1 MDGVMFAAAI
11 FLWGLAPG
19 LLLLWAAGTGWS
31 RVERAAAAGGLS
43 LALAACAAYA
53 AEAAGLP
60 VRPLPV
66 GAVIL
71 VFCGGVFMVRRR
83 WASGVAAEDR
93 AWPADLPRG
102 FRWAAWLVWLAPLA
116 VVSQLGT
123 VTAEA
128 LLPPSLHDGLD
139 HANWFR
145 LIYEIGSLDPHV
157 VLAPPLTPAGE
168 PTYYPWGMHAW
179 AALLAQTTTLDPVVV
194 LMRAMTAVSAAL
206 PLSVY
211 VFTAHFTGR
220 GWVAMGAALM
230 SLVFWWLPYQVWGWG
245 GYPLLAGAIAALP
258 AARLALSAVDRRA
271 PAAIAAAGLC
281 LAGLLVIHP
290 SQLFAA
296 LLIAAVVSGTL
307 AAGGVVPWRAAAPFA
322 ALFLAAGAALVAG
335 AGVWQPLAEFLQ
347 RARDVSVVSA
357 VDPRYRWPIATFFD
371 TAFPLPQSA
380 RVWLAALAAAGA
392 VAAVVN
398 ARLRALLALHLVFG
412 ALVLLAQYQTWV
424 TSLWYHLPERIW
436 YAQAASLPALAAVGV
451 GAGLQLIARAARRW
465 IDLPRW
471 ALAVWPAA
479 LFAVFSPMHETF
491 VPWAKWRLYQAVHRN
506 PQLAIADRR
515 ILPDFAWMRANIP
528 AGEVIFNAPADWG
541 LSLPFTG
548 HRTVYW
554 SGGFAVDP
562 STPWNELL
570 ALLRRGDPYTSHA
583 GAELSALGIHYVYVA
598 RLSPALERRGR
609 DPLEGDRLR
618 EAAGFERLYE
628 SPTALI
634 IRIDDVRPAL
644 LGLQDSARVRF
655 EGFYR
660 LEQEGTRR
668 WRWTAGHGR
677 VFLAPPAGGEDEC
690 FARVLGP
697 APGTFEV
704 RQNGA
709 PLELTGAGYRI
720 APDARAGGEI
730 ELEIVSPVSP
740 PGDPAADDRVL
751 GVSVSNIAFSCV
763 P

>member
-1 MDGVMFAAAI
+1 MDGVTLAVAM

-19 LLLLWAAGTGWS
+19 LLLLWAAGAGWS

-43 LALAACAAYA
+43 LALVACAAYA
-53 AEAAGLP
+53 AEVIGLP

-66 GAVIL
+66 AAVTL
-71 VFCGGVFMVRRR
+71 VFCGGVFLARGR
-83 WASGVAAEDR
+83 WTSGVTAADR

-102 FRWAAWLVWLAPLA
+102 FRWVAWLVWLAP
-116 VVSQLGT
+116 VVVVAQLDT

-145 LIYEIGSLDPHV
+145 LIYELGSLDPHV
-157 VLAPPLTPAGE
+157 VRAPPLTASGE

-179 AALLAQTTTLDPVVV
+179 TALVAQTTTVDPVAV

-245 GYPLLAGAIAALP
+245 GYPLLAGAVAALP
-258 AARLALSAVDRRA
+258 AARLALSSIDRRA
-271 PAAIAAAGLC
+271 PAAMAAAGLC
-281 LAGLLVIHP
+281 LAGVLVIHP

-307 AAGGVVPWRAAAPFA
+307 AAGGVVPWRAAAVFA
-322 ALFLAAGAALVAG
+322 ALFMIAGIALVAG
-335 AGVWQPLAEFLQ
+335 AAVWQPLADFHQ
-347 RARDVSVVSA
+347 KARDVSVVSA

-371 TAFPLPQSA
+371 TQFPLPRAA

-392 VAAVVN
+392 AVAVVH
-398 ARLRALLALHLVFG
+398 ARLRPLLALHLVFG
-412 ALVLLAQYQTWV
+412 ALVLLARHQTWA

-451 GAGLQLIARAARRW
+451 GGILQLLARAVRRW

-471 ALAVWPAA
+471 ALIVWPVA
-479 LFAVFSPMHETF
+479 LFAVFSPIHETF

-506 PQLAIADRR
+506 PQFAIADPR
-515 ILPDFAWMRANIP
+515 ILPDFEWMRANIP
-528 AGEVIFNAPADWG
+528 RGEVIFNAPADWG

-554 SGGFAVDP
+554 SGGFALDP
-562 STPWNELL
+562 ATPWNELL
-570 ALLRRGDPYTSHA
+570 ALLRRGDPWTSHA
-583 GAELSALGIHYVYVA
+583 GAELSARGIHYVYAA

-618 EAAGFERLYE
+618 EAAGFSRLYE

-634 IRIDDVRPAL
+634 MRVDDVRPAL
-644 LGLQDSARVRF
+644 LGLQDSARVRY

-660 LEQEGTRR
+660 VEQDGKRR
-668 WRWTAGHGR
+668 WRWTAGRGR
-677 VFLAPPAGGEDEC
+677 VFIAPPADGGAAC

-709 PLELTGAGYRI
+709 ALEFTGAGYRVD
-720 APDARAGGEI
+720 PGVSPGGMI
-730 ELEIVSPVSP
+730 ELEIVSPLFSP
-740 PGDPAADDRVL
+740 PDPAVDDRVL
-751 GVSVSNIAFSCV
+751 GVSVTDVALSCGL
-763 P
+763 

>member
-1 MDGVMFAAAI
+1 MSGVTFAAAI
-11 FLWGLAPG
+11 LLWGLAPG
-19 LLLLWAAGTGWS
+19 LLLLWAAGAGWS

-43 LALAACAAYA
+43 LALVACAAYA
-53 AEAAGLP
+53 AEVIGLP

-66 GAVIL
+66 AAVTL
-71 VFCGGVFMVRRR
+71 VFCGGVFMARR
-83 WASGVAAEDR
+83 WRTSGPATEER

-102 FRWAAWLVWLAPLA
+102 FRWVAWLVWLAPLA
-116 VVSQLGT
+116 VIAQLGT

-145 LIYEIGSLDPHV
+145 LIYELGSLDPHV

-179 AALLAQTTTLDPVVV
+179 TALLAQTTTVDPAVV
-194 LMRAMTAVSAAL
+194 LMRAMAAISAAL

-211 VFTAHFTGR
+211 VFTAYFTGR
-220 GWVAMGAALM
+220 GWVAMAAALL

-258 AARLALSAVDRRA
+258 AARLALSAVERRA
-271 PAAIAAAGLC
+271 PAAIAAAALC

-307 AAGGVVPWRAAAPFA
+307 AAGGVVPWRAAASFA
-322 ALFLAAGAALVAG
+322 ALFMAAGAALMAG
-335 AGVWQPLAEFLQ
+335 AAVWQPLADFLQ
-347 RARDVSVVSA
+347 KARDVSVVSA

-371 TAFPLPQSA
+371 TQFPLPPAA
-380 RVWLAALAAAGA
+380 RTWLAALAAAGA
-392 VAAVVN
+392 AVAVVN
-398 ARLRALLALHLVFG
+398 ARIRPLLALHLVFG
-412 ALVLLAQYQTWV
+412 ALVLLARHQTWA

-451 GAGLQLIARAARRW
+451 GGGLQLLARAARRW
-465 IDLPRW
+465 IDLRRW
-471 ALAVWPAA
+471 ALVVWPVA
-479 LFAVFSPMHETF
+479 LFAVFSPVHETF

-506 PQLAIADRR
+506 PQLAITDRR
-515 ILPDFAWMRANIP
+515 VLPDFAWMRANIP
-528 AGEVIFNAPADWG
+528 GGEVIFNAPADWG
-541 LSLPFTG
+541 VSLPFTG

-554 SGGFAVDP
+554 SGGFAIDP

-583 GAELSALGIHYVYVA
+583 GAELSARGIHYVYAA

-609 DPLEGDRLR
+609 DPLEGDKLR
-618 EAAGFERLYE
+618 EAARLETLYE

-634 IRIDDVRPAL
+634 LRIDDVRPAL
-644 LGLQDSARVRF
+644 VGLQDSPRVRF
-655 EGFYR
+655 EGFYG
-660 LEQEGTRR
+660 LEQQGKRR

-677 VFLAPPAGGEDEC
+677 VFLAVPAEGAREC
-690 FARVLGP
+690 FVRVLGP

-709 PLELTGAGYRI
+709 PLELTGPGY
-720 APDARAGGEI
+720 AVHHGARTGETI
-730 ELEIVSPVSP
+730 EVEIVSTASSP
-740 PGDPAADDRVL
+740 RDPAVDDRVL
-751 GVSVSNIAFSCV
+751 GVSVTDIAFRCV

>member
-1 MDGVMFAAAI
+1 MDGVTFAAAI
-11 FLWGLAPG
+11 VLWGLAPG
-19 LLLLWAAGTGWS
+19 LLLLWAAGSGWS
-31 RVERAAAAGGLS
+31 RVERSAAAGGLS
-43 LALAACAAYA
+43 IAVAACAAYA
-53 AEAAGLP
+53 AEVIGLP

-83 WASGVAAEDR
+83 WTAGTAAHP

-179 AALLAQTTTLDPVVV
+179 AALVAQTTTLDPVVV

-271 PAAIAAAGLC
+271 PAAVAAAGLC

-296 LLIAAVVSGTL
+296 LLIAAVVSATL
-307 AAGGVVPWRAAAPFA
+307 AAGGLMRWRAAAPFA
-322 ALFLAAGAALVAG
+322 ALFLAAGAAIVAG
-335 AGVWQPLAEFLQ
+335 AAVWQPLADFLQ

-371 TAFPLPQSA
+371 TQFPLPQSA

-392 VAAVVN
+392 MAAVVN
-398 ARLRALLALHLVFG
+398 ARLRPLLALHLVFG

-451 GAGLQLIARAARRW
+451 GAGLQLIARAAGRW
-465 IDLPRW
+465 FDLWRW
-471 ALAVWPAA
+471 ALLAWPVA

-506 PQLAIADRR
+506 PHLAIADPR

-583 GAELSALGIHYVYVA
+583 GAELSALGIHYVYAA
-598 RLSPALERRGR
+598 RLSPVLERRGR
-609 DPLEGDRLR
+609 DPLEGDKLR
-618 EAAGFERLYE
+618 GAAAFERLYE

-634 IRIDDVRPAL
+634 MRIDDVRPAL

-660 LEQEGTRR
+660 LEQQGTRR
-668 WRWTAGHGR
+668 WRWTDGRGR
-677 VFLAPPAGGEDEC
+677 VYIAAPAGQGEC

-697 APGTFEV
+697 VPATFEV
-704 RQNGA
+704 RHNGA

-720 APDARAGGEI
+720 PPDARAGGTI

-740 PGDPAADDRVL
+740 PRDPAADDRVL
-751 GVSVSNIAFSCV
+751 GVSVSNVAFSCV